1 MSNMFIFLQLW
12 SNFCLQA
19 NSTFLSFSF
28 CTVILQGCWQGRNSR
43 RIHPRSSVPFDL
55 GLWIVSP
62 FSSGGTLWCWP
73 GTGLER
79 DPASPTGFS
88 RRECCQGSSGSLRQV
103 GQNSQPHYSFVLL
116 FLYPSMDDFREG
128 RANTQEEV
136 INMGNSELEIF
147 LFGIWEICKW
157 STVGKISHLFYNAYH

>member
-1 MSNMFIFLQLW
+1 MFIFVQIPQVPSKKSLSSQIWREKITSMSNMFIFLQLW

-28 CTVILQGCWQGRNSR
+28 RTVILQGCWQGRNSR

-88 RRECCQGSSGSLRQV
+88 RREGCQGSSGSLRQV
-103 GQNSQPHYSFVLL
+103 GQNRQPHYSFVLL
-116 FLYPSMDDFREG
+116 FLYPSMEWFQG
-128 RANTQEEV
+128 R
-136 INMGNSELEIF
+136 
-147 LFGIWEICKW
+147 K
-157 STVGKISHLFYNAYH
+157 GKHSRGSN